1 MLLLKILFDKYY
13 KRDIKDFEINVHV
26 LCNQLL
32 AHDQNNYLETNPFD
46 NINY

>member
-13 KRDIKDFEINVHV
+13 KRDIKDFEINVHI

>member
-32 AHDQNNYLETNPFD
+32 AHDQNNPLFGNQSFWQY
-46 NINY
+46 